1 MQQEAKNNIFVRLLF
16 IYRVCI
22 KPLTTICMLRSVK
35 YSIKKNIASAVCFL
49 LFFCCCCFYLFFFG
63 GGGGVKCVPIVLCI
77 ISEYICVFLKG
88 FRDISVMCIQ
98 NITI

>member
-1 MQQEAKNNIFVRLLF
+1 MHVKVSEIFHQEKHCVCSLFFVVFLLLLF
-16 IYRVCI
+16 
-22 KPLTTICMLRSVK
+22 
-35 YSIKKNIASAVCFL
+35 
-49 LFFCCCCFYLFFFG
+49 LFIFFW